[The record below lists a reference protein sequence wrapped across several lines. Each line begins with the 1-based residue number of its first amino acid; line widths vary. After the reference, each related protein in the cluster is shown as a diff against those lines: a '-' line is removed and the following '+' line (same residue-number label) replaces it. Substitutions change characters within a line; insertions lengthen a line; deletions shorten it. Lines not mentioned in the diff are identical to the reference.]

1 MKSKNRWL
9 LIGGIIL
16 LLLLAVWKSK
26 RFWNDP
32 SNGSNARADAA
43 MPDHPSS
50 SAGNTNGAPE
60 ESSPGALEFAAA
72 HLTPILFYGKVVDQ
86 NGNPVPDA
94 EVEFSGNNIPWGG
107 AARQQIKTDANGE
120 FRITST
126 GISLSVN
133 VSKENYRSLLRRSN
147 ISPEEA
153 AGDPSSSDSFNYA
166 KLFGPTVHKPDN
178 AHPVIF
184 TLHKS
189 GELEPLINQP
199 GKDLIMAKD
208 GSPIR
213 VELNPGNPKTVIEMQ
228 CWTDDKIPN
237 AERHYDWRFKMT
249 VLSGGLEERLDE
261 IAFIAPSSGYEE
273 RSFDYSMKKEL
284 PSNQWR
290 DEVAKSFFVRF
301 EDDTYAIL
309 DVNMISGGG
318 HFAVVSSRLNP
329 KPGSRNL
336 ETAPPKK
343 PKYR

>member
-1 MKSKNRWL
+1 MKSRVLWL
-9 LIGGIIL
+9 LIGVIMLIL
-16 LLLLAVWKSK
+16 FFGVWRSK
-26 RFWNDP
+26 RFLNHQSAKP
-32 SNGSNARADAA
+32 NSRADTVV
-43 MPDHPSS
+43 PDASLSNSSGGTGTQATFGPSS
-50 SAGNTNGAPE
+50 V
-60 ESSPGALEFAAA
+60 EFAAA
-72 HLTPILFYGKVVDQ
+72 HLTPILFYGKAVDQ
-86 NGNPVPDA
+86 NGLPIPDA
-94 EVEFSGNNIPWGG
+94 TVTYRANNIPWGG
-107 AARQQIKTDANGE
+107 GARSQMKTDASGE
-120 FRITST
+120 FQ
-126 GISLSVN
+126 ISSKGLSLYVE
-133 VSKENYRSLLRRSN
+133 VSKDNYRSLPRRSD
-147 ISPEEA
+147 IAPGVA
-153 AGDPSSSDSFNYA
+153 DQRPVSSGTYPYA
-166 KLFGPTVHKPDN
+166 KQFAGTVHKPDN

-189 GELEPLINQP
+189 GELERLINHP

-261 IAFIAPSSGYEE
+261 IAFIAPPSGYEE
-273 RSFDYSMKKEL
+273 RSFDYLMKKEL
-284 PSNQWR
+284 PGNQWR

-336 ETAPPKK
+336 ETAPLKK

>member
-1 MKSKNRWL
+1 MFLNYQSAGSTLKPNTSVLDTSSSNT
-9 LIGGIIL
+9 IGGTGTQ
-16 LLLLAVWKSK
+16 ATS
-26 RFWNDP
+26 
-32 SNGSNARADAA
+32 GQ
-43 MPDHPSS
+43 SS
-50 SAGNTNGAPE
+50 I
-60 ESSPGALEFAAA
+60 EFAAA

-86 NGNPVPDA
+86 NGQPIPDA
-94 EVEFSGNNIPWGG
+94 TVTYRPNNIPWGG
-107 AARQQIKTDANGE
+107 GPRSQMRTDASGE
-120 FRITST
+120 FQIYSKGLSLYVEITRD
-126 GISLSVN
+126 
-133 VSKENYRSLLRRSN
+133 NYRSLPRRSD
-147 ISPEEA
+147 IAPGVADER
-153 AGDPSSSDSFNYA
+153 PVSSGTYPYA
-166 KLFGPTVHKPDN
+166 KQFAGTVHKPDN
-178 AHPVIF
+178 SHPVIF

-189 GELEPLINQP
+189 GELEPLNIQS

-213 VELNPGNPKTVIEMQ
+213 VELNPENPKTVIEMQ

-261 IAFIAPSSGYEE
+261 IAFIAPPSGYEE

-284 PSNQWR
+284 PGNQWK

-336 ETAPPKK
+336 ETPAPKK
-343 PKYR
+343 PKYK

>member
-1 MKSKNRWL
+1 MKYRVLWL
-9 LIGGIIL
+9 LIGVVIL
-16 LLLLAVWKSK
+16 FLFLGVWRSK
-26 RFWNDP
+26 KILNYQSSEPIPKPDTSVP
-32 SNGSNARADAA
+32 DTSLSNSIGGTGTQATAGQ
-43 MPDHPSS
+43 SS
-50 SAGNTNGAPE
+50 I
-60 ESSPGALEFAAA
+60 EFAAA
-72 HLTPILFYGKVVDQ
+72 HLTPIQFYGKVVDQ
-86 NGNPVPDA
+86 NGLPIPDA
-94 EVEFSGNNIPWGG
+94 TVTYRVNNIPWGG
-107 AARQQIKTDANGE
+107 GARSQMRTDASGE
-120 FRITST
+120 FQISSKGLSLYVEIT
-126 GISLSVN
+126 
-133 VSKENYRSLLRRSN
+133 KDNYRSLPRRSD
-147 ISPEEA
+147 IAPGVADER
-153 AGDPSSSDSFNYA
+153 PVSSGTYPYA
-166 KLFGPTVHKPDN
+166 KQFAGTVHKPDKS
-178 AHPVIF
+178 HPVIF

-189 GELEPLINQP
+189 GALEPLIIQP

-228 CWTDDKIPN
+228 CWTDDKNPN

-261 IAFIAPSSGYEE
+261 IAFIAPPSGYEG

-284 PSNQWR
+284 PGNQWK

-318 HFAVVSSRLNP
+318 HFAVVSSRLNS

>member
-1 MKSKNRWL
+1 MKLKIRWL
-9 LIGGIIL
+9 LIGGITL
-16 LLLLAVWKSK
+16 LLILGVKELKKTVEFQRNSGSSK
-26 RFWNDP
+26 QNTTSVP
-32 SNGSNARADAA
+32 TVGNPTISKTES
-43 MPDHPSS
+43 PD
-50 SAGNTNGAPE
+50 
-60 ESSPGALEFAAA
+60 SPGAAAFAAA

-86 NGNPVPDA
+86 NGNPIPDA
-94 EVEFSGNNIPWGG
+94 EVEYSGNNIPWGG
-107 AARQQIKTDANGE
+107 AARQQMKTDAKGE
-120 FRITST
+120 FRITSS
-126 GISLSVN
+126 GLSLSVN
-133 VSKENYRSLLRRSN
+133 VSKENYRSLLRRSD
-147 ISPEEA
+147 IPPEEA

-166 KLFGPTVHKPDN
+166 KLFGPTVHKPDK
-178 AHPVIF
+178 AHPVVF
-184 TLHKS
+184 TLYKS
-189 GELEPLINQP
+189 GKLEPLIIQP

-261 IAFIAPSSGYEE
+261 IAFIAPPSGYEE

-284 PSNQWR
+284 PGNQWR
-290 DEVAKSFFVRF
+290 DEVVKSFFVRF

>member
-1 MKSKNRWL
+1 ML
-9 LIGGIIL
+9 LV
-16 LLLLAVWKSK
+16 LAVWKSK
-26 RFWNDP
+26 RLWSDP
-32 SNGSNARADAA
+32 SNGSNAKADAA
-43 MPDHPSS
+43 VPDHPSS
-50 SAGNTNGAPE
+50 SAGKTNAAPE
-60 ESSPGALEFAAA
+60 ASSPGALEFTAA

-94 EVEFSGNNIPWGG
+94 EVEYSGNNIPWGG
-107 AARQQIKTDANGE
+107 AARRHIKTDANGE

-133 VSKENYRSLLRRSN
+133 VSKENYRSLLRRSD

-153 AGDPSSSDSFNYA
+153 AGDPYSSDSFNYA
-166 KLFGPTVHKPDN
+166 KLFGPTVHKPDKV
-178 AHPVIF
+178 HPVIF

-199 GKDLIMAKD
+199 GKDLIMTKD

-213 VELNPGNPKTVIEMQ
+213 VELNPGNPKSVIEMQ

-249 VLSGGLEERLDE
+249 VLNGGLEERLDE
-261 IAFIAPSSGYEE
+261 IAFIAPPSGYEE
-273 RSFDYSMKKEL
+273 RSFDYSMKKDL
-284 PSNQWR
+284 PGNQWK

-301 EDDTYAIL
+301 EDDTYAIF
-309 DVNMISGGG
+309 DVKMISGGG
-318 HFAVVSSRLNP
+318 HFAVVRSRLNP

-336 ETAPPKK
+336 ETAAPKK